1 MGGRNIVELAAN
13 TDVDGTKAFEASFPA
28 TEVHELMLEF
38 DPKHTGPP
46 ICVLAGGSAGSKE
59 IHVPPLRGRE
69 GRYAAQVG
77 GGSFS
82 SVRVTTARNVKAKLI
97 KVKLMGGHADHP
109 GGGSVPPAA
118 PHTPKAPNSPKA

>member
-1 MGGRNIVELAAN
+1 MSGRNIVELAAN
-13 TDVDGTKAFEASFPA
+13 ANVDGTTAFEATFPA

-46 ICVLAGGSAGSKE
+46 ICVLSGGSGGSKE

-69 GRYAAQVG
+69 GRYSAQVG
-77 GGSFS
+77 GGTFA

-97 KVKLMGGHADHP
+97 KIKLMGGHAAQP

-118 PHTPKAPNSPKA
+118 PKA